1 VALPAE
7 DMTGTTEATI
17 NAMLA
22 EAINVET
29 IEEMIEE
36 ASAETTMIEGTD
48 RTVTDV
54 NAVETGNDRYFS
66 KVYFLCNSYMVH
78 S

>member
-7 DMTGTTEATI
+7 DMTGTPEATI
-17 NAMLA
+17 IAMIE
-22 EAINVET
+22 EAMTVET

>member
-17 NAMLA
+17 IAMIE
-22 EAINVET
+22 EAMTVET

-48 RTVTDV
+48 PTVTDV
-54 NAVETGNDRYFS
+54 NAVETGNDRY
-66 KVYFLCNSYMVH
+66 Y
-78 S
+78 